1 MITIAI
7 FMINQMILRK
17 TLIIIMKVK
26 SCLSDIHKSELFN
39 VQKLQLQEAMTVND
53 ITHDMLNAY

>member
-1 MITIAI
+1 
-7 FMINQMILRK
+7 MINQMILRK